1 MLSSYLCSLNEALLN
16 LQGKDDVYDR
26 MLLDYFF
33 SYHQFIHLL
42 CRVAINCEKFTE
54 TLVKMSKYEGE
65 TAEGFCSVITVST
78 SPLRFTF
85 RIYIVLDIILYP
97 QIVWFGVYDVLQSY
111 LCDCPERS

>member
-1 MLSSYLCSLNEALLN
+1 MLFIIQFKCNHFIIFN

-54 TLVKMSKYEGE
+54 TLVKLSKYKRW
-65 TAEGFCSVITVST
+65 AVNST
-78 SPLRFTF
+78 EFF
-85 RIYIVLDIILYP
+85 
-97 QIVWFGVYDVLQSY
+97 
-111 LCDCPERS
+111 

>member
-1 MLSSYLCSLNEALLN
+1 MKHCRASDRQGDAQGNLGAVLWLWRLNEALLN

-54 TLVKMSKYEGE
+54 TLVKMSKCLCE
-65 TAEGFCSVITVST
+65 TKLFFFSVIPL
-78 SPLRFTF
+78 SPPPLSF
-85 RIYIVLDIILYP
+85 IIR
-97 QIVWFGVYDVLQSY
+97 VF
-111 LCDCPERS
+111 